1 MTPVEHAAAIYEQE
15 PCARSFKEDLEAH
28 LLHGV
33 VVSTP
38 EFFCMGRP
46 VPHNAPR
53 HEIVDPWQ
61 NTWEEQPDCWHLY
74 LWAGPMMS
82 AFKCATHP
90 LPFVSF
96 ERKNRL
102 RVYRWDDIYAA
113 CSKH

>member
-1 MTPVEHAAAIYEQE
+1 MTPVEQAAAVYEGE
-15 PCARSFKEDLEAH
+15 PCARSFREDLEAH
-28 LLHGV
+28 LLHGLV
-33 VVSTP
+33 YSSGD
-38 EFFCMGRP
+38 FFCMARP
-46 VPHNAPR
+46 VSKDYPQHLIVNPWFNEWDAPT
-53 HEIVDPWQ
+53 
-61 NTWEEQPDCWHLY
+61 NCWHLY

-102 RVYRWDDIYAA
+102 RVHRWEVIYAA